1 MSTPNLPSLM
11 QSANISSLRALSR
24 AAGVSR
30 WQVEQLRRGQV
41 DQMRVGVVMQ
51 LAQALQVPVEQLLQA
66 CSSDISSASNSA
78 SNSDSPT
85 DSPAESPAGTDP
97 SELPNASTESP
108 SPALNPVSS
117 LESRASLES
126 EQLRQEF
133 QRLQT
138 QMAQQRQ
145 DLQQEFQQASLQIL
159 ESWLT
164 FYPSA
169 AYQAQQDPSFS
180 ASKIL
185 PLIRPVEQLVKT
197 WGVEMLASV
206 GTELPYDP
214 QQHQLREGTAA
225 PGDLVVVQNPG
236 YRQGEKLLYRATV
249 RPVKA
254 EQA

>member
-51 LAQALQVPVEQLLQA
+51 LAQALQVSVNQLLQA
-66 CSSDISSASNSA
+66 CSSDTPSESNSESDSE
-78 SNSDSPT
+78 SNSESPADANPVSDSPSAST
-85 DSPAESPAGTDP
+85 PSLLEPSPDP
-97 SELPNASTESP
+97 SPGR
-108 SPALNPVSS
+108 NPETRSS
-117 LESRASLES
+117 LESER
-126 EQLRQEF
+126 LRQEF

-169 AYQAQQDPSFS
+169 AHQAQQDPNFS
-180 ASKIL
+180 ATTLL

-214 QQHQLREGTAA
+214 QQHQLREGTAE